1 MISLSAIFSYAGM
14 LLTAKD
20 LLVSL
25 QKIRVAV
32 AVLIILRN
40 ALPEL
45 LTASFASISDE
56 KGYYLPGSSVQ
67 GQPEPFLPPFAPYKA
82 PELV

>member
-1 MISLSAIFSYAGM
+1 MISLSAVFSYAGM
-14 LLTAKD
+14 LFTAKD

-40 ALPEL
+40 SLPEL
-45 LTASFASISDE
+45 LIASFASVSDE
-56 KGYYLPGSSVQ
+56 KGYYLSGSPVQ
-67 GQPEPFLPPFAPYKA
+67 G
-82 PELV
+82 